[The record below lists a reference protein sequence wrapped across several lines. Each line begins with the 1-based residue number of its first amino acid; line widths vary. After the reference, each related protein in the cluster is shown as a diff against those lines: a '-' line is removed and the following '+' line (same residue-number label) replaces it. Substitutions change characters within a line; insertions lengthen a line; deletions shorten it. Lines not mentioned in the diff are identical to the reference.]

1 MNKYLIII
9 LFLSNLLSVT
19 PDGQVPNRIRSD
31 FNLRENFTE
40 INNYRDEDE
49 LLQFIESTME
59 THLIPGLSI
68 SIVKDGNIVWG
79 KHLGHANIINNILVD
94 ENTMFILSSISK
106 TITAT
111 ALMQLFEDGLF
122 NLNDDIDNYLPFNV
136 NHPDY
141 PLVPI
146 TFKMLLSHTSGIKDN
161 WSVMTYYNG
170 DSQLEL
176 SYYLNQYFTVGGE
189 FYSSNLNF
197 TNSFPGTNYAY
208 TNNGA
213 ALIGL
218 LVEEISNQPFNDYC
232 NDNIFEPLSMDN
244 AFWFLSEIE
253 NLNQVASPYQVTGGA
268 GDSCYII
275 GCGIYDQSNPCFCD
289 SACVDYEDCCFDYEE
304 ICGENGTGSSPGNLT
319 EYENY
324 GYSDY
329 PSGQLR
335 TTSNNLAKFMSAY
348 MNHGVYNG
356 VRILDSET
364 IELIKT
370 IHYPTV
376 NSMQGLIWYYKND
389 NGRTL
394 FGHNGGDLGSS
405 TDMFLSFTDNLGVV
419 LLTNSNNY
427 DAMIQIENAVFDFAE
442 ENDFTITG
450 DVNQD
455 GVINVL
461 DIVQTVNLVL
471 GSEFEQNSD
480 LNEDGIVNV
489 LDIVQLVNII
499 LNSDS
504 QFPDECYITPEVG
517 PCDGIC
523 PTYYFNQDLYQCE
536 EFITG
541 CCGVEAFNTLQEC
554 QNICE

>member
-9 LFLSNLLSVT
+9 LFLNNLLSIT
-19 PDGQVPNRIRSD
+19 SDSQVPNRIRYN
-31 FNLRENFTE
+31 FNSREHHME
-40 INNYRDEDE
+40 INSCRDEGE

-68 SIVKDGNIVWG
+68 SIVKDNDIVWE
-79 KHLGHANIINNILVD
+79 KQLGYANIINNVLVD

-106 TITAT
+106 TVTAT

-122 NLNDDIDNYLPFNV
+122 NLDDDIDNYLPFNV

-146 TFKMLLSHTSGIKDN
+146 TFKMLLTHTSGIKDN
-161 WSVMTYYNG
+161 WSVMTYYDG

-176 SYYLNQYFTVGGE
+176 SYYLNQYFTPGGE
-189 FYSSNLNF
+189 FYNSNLNF
-197 TNSFPGTNYAY
+197 TNYFPGTNYAY

-218 LVEEISNQPFNDYC
+218 LVEEISDQPFNDYC

-244 AFWFLSEIE
+244 AFWFLSEID
-253 NLNQVASPYQVTGGA
+253 NLNQVASPYQVTGGS
-268 GDSCYII
+268 GNSCYII

-289 SACVDYEDCCFDYEE
+289 SACVDYEDCCYDYEE
-304 ICGENGTGSSPGNLT
+304 TCGEDGTGSSPGNLA

-335 TTSNNLAKFMSAY
+335 TTSNNLAKFMGAY
-348 MNHGVYNG
+348 MNDGIYND
-356 VRILDSET
+356 VRILDLET

-376 NSMQGLIWYYKND
+376 NSMQGLMLYYKNE
-389 NGRTL
+389 NERTL
-394 FGHNGGDLGSS
+394 FGHNGGDVGSS
-405 TDMFLSFTDNLGVV
+405 TEMFISFSNDLGVV

-427 DAMIQIENAVFDFAE
+427 DAMIQIENAIFDFAE
-442 ENDFTITG
+442 ETDFTIIG
-450 DVNQD
+450 DINED
-455 GVINVL
+455 GIINVL
-461 DIVQTVNLVL
+461 DIVQVVSLVL
-471 GSEFEQNSD
+471 TNEYQENGD
-480 LNEDGIVNV
+480 LNGDGIVNV
-489 LDIVQLVNII
+489 LDIVQLVNMI
-499 LNSDS
+499 LN
-504 QFPDECYITPEVG
+504 
-517 PCDGIC
+517 
-523 PTYYFNQDLYQCE
+523 
-536 EFITG
+536 
-541 CCGVEAFNTLQEC
+541 
-554 QNICE
+554 